1 MYNLGL
7 IYLQIIILLK
17 YDKTLLNLFRE
28 IV

>member
-17 YDKTLLNLFRE
+17 YDKILLNLFCE